1 MAAATVDDEDL
12 FDRAL
17 KTYGQSKTTDSE
29 DIFDRALKT
38 LKPAKA
44 TESRVAMPT
53 TVPTKEGTVKRPK
66 TDAKQEGIKDLEQV
80 VFQLEGSLADTKPGT
95 ETHKRI
101 SASLAEAKKE
111 LSRYQLQPAAAAPAA
126 GPAAPAAAVAPAES
140 KPAPAAQ
147 PKVAD
152 IGTRILRS
160 GAGLADTI
168 LGGIQ
173 ALPGMAVAE
182 TGYAGVRAG
191 EALGLVEPGRAERGR
206 AAVYK
211 KFVEPYTQPIGG
223 MLGATETPEYKSEAS
238 QRIMQFIGEN
248 ISKGADWL
256 SQKTGIPKAD
266 IENMIATGAFAI
278 PGAVKAVGAEARMVA
293 GAAKGEAK
301 PPAVKMEPTLEKPR
315 MTYEEFKAQQQKRKP
330 SAPTEE
336 GLGTAKPTAPD
347 APFSE
352 LKYGE
357 IGVPVEEQA
366 ARAQTLSRV
375 MGPDF
380 RVDTAAIKGH
390 GKDRA
395 TKYAVSNTDTPMG
408 NFLKEQFTNEQNRL
422 SNYINEKIKE
432 TGGTVGL
439 DESSVYKRGNT
450 ILQPLKDL
458 QTYFDDAT
466 RKIYADR
473 DAIAKDVP
481 VQANNILNVL
491 RDESLTLANT
501 ETIGLTKIV
510 EARMKQLGM
519 VDKNGNLLPTN
530 AKTAE
535 NLRKFINENWD
546 RKNNNLHKALK
557 SAVDEDVI
565 ANLDTTSPLYKDAR
579 ALVELRKNTLDNPK
593 GISNILDAEGPKGIN
608 RKVQIEKIAQNIADM
623 PVDQFTHVI
632 DTLRNVPQQL
642 QPQATKAISEIKA
655 QFANRIAEQKTPAQL
670 TKYMNDNREVMT
682 RLFSEKE
689 INGLRDY
696 HNAKHIL
703 ATDTGYKG
711 AAVQKINVEKKLG
724 TKIAEQALHK
734 GGAVVAGGGAE
745 GLTLGTTGGVAG
757 SAATMAAYELIG
769 SRLAKKQ
776 AQRQAQAEAAALR
789 SEEQKFVPL
798 SDLLPRN
805 K

>member
-1 MAAATVDDEDL
+1 MAATTVDDEDL

-95 ETHKRI
+95 DTHKRI
-101 SASLAEAKKE
+101 SASLAEAKRE
-111 LSRYQLQPAAAAPAA
+111 LARYQLQPAAAAAPAA
-126 GPAAPAAAVAPAES
+126 ELAAAPAAPAERKKPAVAT
-140 KPAPAAQ
+140 K
-147 PKVAD
+147 AD
-152 IGTRILRS
+152 QILRS
-160 GAGLADTI
+160 DLSVPTPEAM
-168 LGGIQ
+168 Q
-173 ALPGMAVAE
+173 AEEQRKQQAQAQTRKE
-182 TGYAGVRAG
+182 Q
-191 EALGLVEPGRAERGR
+191 AERG
-206 AAVYK
+206 
-211 KFVEPYTQPIGG
+211 FVEKYLAPLIEVPTAVLTAPISMAVQQATKGQRTFFEPQSGQSKEILGDIGG
-223 MLGATETPEYKSEAS
+223 VFE
-238 QRIMQFIGEN
+238 
-248 ISKGADWL
+248 
-256 SQKTGIPKAD
+256 
-266 IENMIATGAFAI
+266 
-278 PGAVKAVGAEARMVA
+278 
-293 GAAKGEAK
+293 AAKLEGLLGPEVSGIRTFPTVRRDAK
-301 PPAVKMEPTLEKPR
+301 APSVAPKPEPSRRVEPTLEKPR
-315 MTYEEFKAQQQKRKP
+315 MTYEEFKAQQQKTKP
-330 SAPTEE
+330 SAPAEE

-366 ARAQTLSRV
+366 ARAQTLNRV

-481 VQANNILNVL
+481 VQANNIMNVL

-510 EARMKQLGM
+510 EARMRQLGM
-519 VDKNGNLLPTN
+519 IDKNGNLLPTN

-642 QPQATKAISEIKA
+642 QPQAAKAISEIKA
-655 QFANRIAEQKTPAQL
+655 QFVNRIAEQKTPAQL

-769 SRLAKKQ
+769 SRIAKKQ

-789 SEEQKFVPL
+789 AEEQKFVPL